1 MDQFAAAMD
10 EPFPFLTDLRLHIH
24 EPTATVELSD
34 SFLGGSAPRLEL
46 FDLGGA
52 SFPALTSLVLSPSHF
67 HQLHLHG
74 IPRAGYIPPE
84 AMVTFLLPLHNL
96 KGLTIE
102 FDSHKSCPIQTSP
115 LPSTHALLPSLTSF
129 EFNGAS
135 EYLVDFI
142 SRIDTPMLDSFR
154 MTLYS
159 DIIPNILQMHKFIDR
174 ADRLKTFTH
183 AEVSI
188 HRWDVT
194 AIFGSCADSDLGL
207 DITCKVSLT
216 DSPLLSVLRL
226 YEQFPT
232 IPSQVEQLKLC
243 EESLDESLEE
253 MGVLLDDDEEGWE
266 CDKNDPQWLE
276 LLIPSV
282 SVKTLYVS
290 EGLGLY
296 LASAL
301 GNLRG
306 ERVTEVLPAL
316 DNLFLEDLRSSGSVV
331 ETITPFVILRQL
343 SGHPVILQPW

>member
-1 MDQFAAAMD
+1 M
-10 EPFPFLTDLRLHIH
+10 
-24 EPTATVELSD
+24 
-34 SFLGGSAPRLEL
+34 
-46 FDLGGA
+46 
-52 SFPALTSLVLSPSHF
+52 
-67 HQLHLHG
+67 
-74 IPRAGYIPPE
+74 
-84 AMVTFLLPLHNL
+84 
-96 KGLTIE
+96 
-102 FDSHKSCPIQTSP
+102 
-115 LPSTHALLPSLTSF
+115 
-129 EFNGAS
+129 
-135 EYLVDFI
+135 
-142 SRIDTPMLDSFR
+142 
-154 MTLYS
+154 
-159 DIIPNILQMHKFIDR
+159 
-174 ADRLKTFTH
+174 
-183 AEVSI
+183 
-188 HRWDVT
+188 
-194 AIFGSCADSDLGL
+194 
-207 DITCKVSLT
+207 SLT

-243 EESLDESLEE
+243 EESLDGSLEE

-276 LLIPSV
+276 LLIPFV
-282 SVKTLYVS
+282 SMKTLYVS